1 MVQWHGRS
9 RRKPTGGRYRHFR
22 KKKKRELGR
31 PSAETLVG
39 ETRKKAIRTRGGN
52 RKYRLL
58 RANKA
63 VVSDG
68 SGKTTLVEIVDV
80 KDNPANKDFARRK
93 IITKGAIIETPLGD
107 ARVTGRPGQTGTVEA
122 LLL

>member
-9 RRKPTGGRYRHFR
+9 KRKSTGARFIHFR

-39 ETRKKAIRTRGGN
+39 ETRKKNIRTRGGN

-63 VVSDG
+63 VISNKE
-68 SGKTTLVEIVDV
+68 GKSTLVEIVAV

-93 IITKGAIIETPLGD
+93 IITKGAIIETPMGD

-122 LLL
+122 VLL

>member
-1 MVQWHGRS
+1 MVQWHGKS
-9 RRKPTGGRYRHFR
+9 RRKPSGSRYRHFR

-31 PSAETLVG
+31 PSAETLIG
-39 ETRKKAIRTRGGN
+39 ETRKKVVRTRGGN

-63 VVSDG
+63 VVSDNA
-68 SGKTTLVEIVDV
+68 GKSTLVEIIDV

-107 ARVTGRPGQTGTVEA
+107 ARVTGRPGQIGTIEA
-122 LLL
+122 VLL

>member
-1 MVQWHGRS
+1 M
-9 RRKPTGGRYRHFR
+9 
-22 KKKKRELGR
+22 GR

-39 ETRKKAIRTRGGN
+39 DPRKKIVRTRGGN

-63 VVSDG
+63 VVSNNK
-68 SGKTTLVEIVDV
+68 GKSQLVEIIDV
-80 KDNPANKDFARRK
+80 KGNPANKDFARRK
-93 IITKGAIIETPLGD
+93 IITKGAIIETKLGD

-122 LLL
+122 VII